1 MSTQVLRILG
11 HNSYPRSASALRV
24 VRATR
29 PCGFPSLKHTEPN
42 QVHAHQRS
50 NFSSSSTVLL
60 PRRGIDPFPFD
71 RKPYVSEMKDKIYE
85 LLNGKEDPVWRSLLE
100 AEAARLYPTVMEA
113 FGIPETRR
121 GYKMLMNR
129 VLSSVFPHNDRTIC
143 AFRTT
148 FIDHS
153 GDNDDLRLT
162 EVRDESVGEAVRSSR
177 IQRESIASLDSG
189 DGKLCIRAVDSPHV
203 VGALL
208 AACLHFMPTTRIG
221 TRTAPPVLAEIA
233 LGNKTVTVYLQPN
246 CAPVFQY
253 DSMLKS
259 DFKIPDSHGSGGP
272 ASNGTGGSPPVPA
285 FPILPQDVRPGPA
298 ERRF

>member
-29 PCGFPSLKHTEPN
+29 PCGFPSLKHNEPN
-42 QVHAHQRS
+42 LVHAYQRS

-129 VLSSVFPHNDRTIC
+129 VLSSVFLHNNRTIC
-143 AFRTT
+143 AFRTM
-148 FIDHS
+148 FLDHS

-162 EVRDESVGEAVRSSR
+162 EVRNEPPWDTVRSSR
-177 IQRESIASLDSG
+177 VQRESIDSLDSG
-189 DGKLCIRAVDSPHV
+189 DGKLWIRAVDSPDV

-221 TRTAPPVLAEIA
+221 TRVAPPDLAQVA
-233 LGNKTVTVYLQPN
+233 LGNKTVTIYLQPN

-272 ASNGTGGSPPVPA
+272 ASNGTGGSPFVPT
-285 FPILPQDVRPGPA
+285 FPMIPQDLKREPVDQ
-298 ERRF
+298 RF